1 MLVLSLDANI
11 VLVFRYDPEVT
22 VSDIKETR
30 FAFMEMLFRKSHF

>member
-11 VLVFRYDPEVT
+11 VLVFHYDPGLT

-30 FAFMEMLFRKSHF
+30 FVFMEMLFRNSCF